1 MAYTTTIY
9 PQKLVTTGD
18 IAVTWANGVGTSGG
32 SGGLLTVMYTHAG
45 QDIQDRTGSS
55 EYPTFV
61 GIVNKSLTM
70 RVTLRELKQ
79 IYALGSK
86 CTATT
91 LTAISSAGTVT
102 IAAPNMVLRDVE
114 MTQNRAEPAQAVLT
128 FVHESADGTTVPVS

>member
-9 PQKLVTTGD
+9 PQT
-18 IAVTWANGVGTSGG
+18 VTWSTYTWDNGITNT
-32 SGGLLTVMYTHAG
+32 GGLLTCVITHAS

-61 GIVNKSLTM
+61 GMVNKSLTV
-70 RVTLRELKQ
+70 RVTLRELKHTDG
-79 IYALGSK
+79 LGGVSGNLVLTAK
-86 CTATT
+86 SSNATT
-91 LTAISSAGTVT
+91 VTVT
-102 IAAPNMVLRDVE
+102 CATMRLRDVE